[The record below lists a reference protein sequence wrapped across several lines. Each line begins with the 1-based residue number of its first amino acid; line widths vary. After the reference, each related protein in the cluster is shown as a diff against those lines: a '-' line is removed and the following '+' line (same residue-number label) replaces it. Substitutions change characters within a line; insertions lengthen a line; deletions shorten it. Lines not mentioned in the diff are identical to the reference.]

1 MRQDTERERD
11 AQTQERVIAFV
22 AQAALRLLRAQRVLL
37 FGSRAHGS
45 NSTRSDYDFAIEA
58 SPGFENQWSLFA
70 CEVDEAAPTLNGID
84 LVDLNAALSD
94 GLRSEIALTGIDVT
108 ASAENSGGVTGA
120 GKKD

>member
-1 MRQDTERERD
+1 MGQDAERKRD

-22 AQAALRLLRAQRVLL
+22 AKAASRLLCARRVLL

-45 NSTRSDYDFAIEA
+45 NSTRSDYDFAIE
-58 SPGFENQWSLFA
+58 SGPGFEHQWSLFA
-70 CEVDEAAPTLNGID
+70 SEVDEAAPTLNGID

-108 ASAENSGGVTGA
+108 ASAVNLGGVTGA